1 MRDANVTSC
10 LVVVAKQPERGKVK
24 TRIALAVGDDRAVE
38 MYRCALFDTLALAM
52 SITDVAHFVTYAP
65 ATDDARDY
73 FEQVAPAFEL
83 IPQQGATLGERLGG
97 VFAHLLQRYSP
108 VVSVGSDSPDLPA
121 AFLTQAVEILRGKA
135 DVVLGPA
142 DDGGYYLLGMQTMQ
156 PTLFESIHWST
167 EVVAEQTRQRA
178 ADARLQ
184 LVELPP
190 WHDLDTVDDLQA
202 LVAPGA
208 PLLRAFIAECTRKVG
223 CNEDTSSSRME
234 SR

>member
-1 MRDANVTSC
+1 MRDASVTPC

-24 TRIALAVGDDRAVE
+24 TRIAAALGDDRAVE
-38 MYRCALFDTLALAM
+38 LYRRALFDTLALAM
-52 SITDVAHFVTYAP
+52 SITDVAHVLTYTP

-73 FEQVAPAFEL
+73 FEQVAPAFER
-83 IPQQGATLGERLGG
+83 IPQPGATLGERLGG

-108 VVSVGSDSPDLPA
+108 VVAIGSDSPDLPA
-121 AFLTQAVEILRGKA
+121 AFIARAVEILRGKA

-156 PTLFESIHWST
+156 PTLFERIHWST
-167 EVVAEQTRQRA
+167 EVVAEQTRERA

-184 LVELPP
+184 LAELPP
-190 WHDLDTVDDLQA
+190 WHDLDTVDDLRA

-208 PLLRAFIAECTRKVG
+208 PLSRAFIAEINTKGPRL
-223 CNEDTSSSRME
+223 
-234 SR
+234 